1 MISKPA
7 AQLLHRAL
15 KKEAEFLHEHPY
27 YSSAAV
33 AEQAE
38 KFLALSWEERGALG
52 LFIIQAISR
61 DPELK
66 LSKTRL

>member
-15 KKEAEFLHEHPY
+15 KKEAEFLSIHPEFA
-27 YSSAAV
+27 SAAV

-61 DPELK
+61 DPELNLAK
-66 LSKTRL
+66 RRL